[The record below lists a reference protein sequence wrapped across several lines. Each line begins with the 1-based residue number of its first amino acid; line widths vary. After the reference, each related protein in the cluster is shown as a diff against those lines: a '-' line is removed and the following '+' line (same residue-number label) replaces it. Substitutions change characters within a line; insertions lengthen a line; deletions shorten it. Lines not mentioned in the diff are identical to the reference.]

1 MFSVRT
7 LSASARTLPEAAGVP
22 QERESPAY
30 VDVGVGADRPARTR
44 VHQVIASTLPFL
56 AASTVTVAEPP
67 PSAPADPASPAKPKA
82 VRVRITR
89 KQRTRPPKARATGQ
103 AQAPHRASTAGAAAG
118 GGGEGGSAGG
128 AARDP
133 ALTLGHTVFTLRK
146 ERVEHLEAVSRLARA
161 VGASVR

>member
-1 MFSVRT
+1 MQVFSVQT
-7 LSASARTLPEAAGVP
+7 FSASARTLPEAAGVP
-22 QERESPAY
+22 PERESPAY

-56 AASTVTVAEPP
+56 AASTVTVAEPG
-67 PSAPADPASPAKPKA
+67 PASPAKPKS

-89 KQRTRPPKARATGQ
+89 KQRTRPPKARAKGQ
-103 AQAPHRASTAGAAAG
+103 AQGPHRASTAGAAAG
-118 GGGEGGSAGG
+118 GGGEGESAGG

-161 VGASVR
+161 LGASVR

>member
-56 AASTVTVAEPP
+56 AASTVAVAEPG
-67 PSAPADPASPAKPKA
+67 PASPAKPKS

-89 KQRTRPPKARATGQ
+89 KQRTRPPKARAKGQ
-103 AQAPHRASTAGAAAG
+103 AQGPHRASTAGAAAG
-118 GGGEGGSAGG
+118 RG
-128 AARDP
+128 ARGTRRINVSY
-133 ALTLGHTVFTLRK
+133 LEVHF
-146 ERVEHLEAVSRLARA
+146 EHFHDSR
-161 VGASVR
+161 